1 MISLK
6 KIFNID
12 DSIERQSG
20 ESESILVRKGNQV
33 HLFLLYLGGIYMV
46 VFALINYYYDDKVM
60 AALVNV
66 CSLPFVL
73 LAFYFFKRGWTVASK
88 LLNLSQIIVVIILIF
103 LVTRS
108 SDGPNNGDSILVFF
122 IPVFIGTMIVF
133 QGKERNFGYVFS
145 LFILALMSMLIVSDF
160 HLGHDPAYSQKQIQ
174 RELTLNLIG
183 AAIATMM
190 EIVFILLVSN
200 RIDEEL
206 IKTNKELDN
215 FVYSVSHDLRSPLL
229 SVKGLLSLMKERP
242 MEDEKSVDYLQMA
255 EKSVNHLDDTIREI
269 LAYSRNTRLGLSM
282 EKFDLKVLAEQVYED
297 LRYVNGENISFA
309 IAVEG
314 STEIISD
321 RSRINTVLRNVI
333 GNAIKYSKAPID
345 NPCINVSIK
354 RGNKN
359 EVLIRVEDNGE
370 GISKEKLE
378 KVFDMF
384 YRGTSTGQGTGLGLY
399 ICREILNKL
408 GGSITIQSVLGAG
421 TTIELTIPQETSNK

>member
-33 HLFLLYLGGIYMV
+33 HLFLLYLGGIYMI

-73 LAFYFFKRGWTVASK
+73 LAFYFFKRGWTIASK

-108 SDGPNNGDSILVFF
+108 SNGPNNGDSILVFF

-133 QGKERNFGYVFS
+133 QGKERNFGYIFS
-145 LFILALMSMLIVSDF
+145 IFILALMSMLIVSDF
-160 HLGHDPAYSQKQIQ
+160 HLGNDPAYSQKQIQ
-174 RELTLNLIG
+174 RELALNLIG
-183 AAIATMM
+183 AAIATMT
-190 EIVFILLVSN
+190 EIIFILLVSN

-229 SVKGLLSLMKERP
+229 SVKGLLSLMKERSQ
-242 MEDEKSVDYLQMA
+242 MDEKSVDYLNMA
-255 EKSVNHLDDTIREI
+255 EKTVNHLDDTIREI

-282 EKFDLKVLAEQVYED
+282 EKFDLKTMAEQVYED
-297 LRYVNGENISFA
+297 LRYVNGENVSFDIKA
-309 IAVEG
+309 EG

-321 RSRINTVLRNVI
+321 KSRINTVLRNVI
-333 GNAIKYSKAPID
+333 GNAIKYSKASID
-345 NPCINVSIK
+345 SPRINVTIK
-354 RGNKN
+354 RSNKN
-359 EVLIRVEDNGE
+359 EVLIRIEDNGE

-408 GGSITIQSVLGAG
+408 GGNIIIHSLMGIG
-421 TTIELTIPQETSNK
+421 TTIELTIPQEVSN

>member
-1 MISLK
+1 MINLK

-12 DSIERQSG
+12 DPIERQGG
-20 ESESILVRKGNQV
+20 ESESILVSKGNQV

-73 LAFYFFKRGWTVASK
+73 LAFYFFKRGWTIASK

-108 SDGPNNGDSILVFF
+108 SHGPNNGDSILVFF

-133 QGKERNFGYVFS
+133 QGKERKFGYIFS
-145 LFILALMSMLIVSDF
+145 IFILGLMSMLILSDF
-160 HLGHDPAYSQKQIQ
+160 HLGNDPAYSQKQIQ
-174 RELTLNLIG
+174 RELALNLIG

-242 MEDEKSVDYLQMA
+242 LVDEKSVEYLKMA

-269 LAYSRNTRLGLSM
+269 LAYSRNTRLGLSL
-282 EKFDLKVLAEQVYED
+282 EKVDLKTMAEQVYED

-321 RSRINTVLRNVI
+321 KSRINTVLRNVI
-333 GNAIKYSKAPID
+333 GNAIKYSKAAVD
-345 NPCINVSIK
+345 NPHINVTIK
-354 RGNKN
+354 RNNKN
-359 EVLIRVEDNGE
+359 EVLVKVEDNGE

-399 ICREILNKL
+399 ICREILKKL
-408 GGSITIQSVLGAG
+408 NGTITIQSAIGVG
-421 TTIELTIPQETSNK
+421 TAIELTIPQEATN

>member
-1 MISLK
+1 MINLK

-12 DSIERQSG
+12 DRLERKGG

-33 HLFLLYLGGIYMV
+33 HLFLLYLGGIYMII
-46 VFALINYYYDDKVM
+46 FALINYYYDDKVM

-73 LAFYFFKRGWTVASK
+73 LAFYFFKKGWTVASK
-88 LLNLSQIIVVIILIF
+88 LLNLSQITVVIILIF

-108 SDGPNNGDSILVFF
+108 SDGLNNGDSILVFF

-133 QGKERNFGYVFS
+133 QGKERNFGYIYS

-160 HLGHDPAYSQKQIQ
+160 HLGNDPAYSHNQIR
-174 RELTLNLIG
+174 RELALNLIG

-229 SVKGLLSLMKERP
+229 SVKGLLSLMKERAQ
-242 MEDEKSVDYLQMA
+242 MDEKSVEYLALA
-255 EKSVNHLDDTIREI
+255 EKTVNHLDDTIREI
-269 LAYSRNTRLGLSM
+269 LAYSRNTRLGLSL
-282 EKFDLKVLAEQVYED
+282 EKFDLKTMTEQVYED
-297 LRYVNGENISFA
+297 LRYVNGENICFSLL
-309 IAVEG
+309 VEG
-314 STEIISD
+314 TAEITSD
-321 RSRINTVLRNVI
+321 RSRVNTVLRNVI
-333 GNAIKYSKAPID
+333 GNAIKYSKPTVD
-345 NPCINVSIK
+345 NPRINVEIK
-354 RGNKN
+354 RNNKN
-359 EVLIRVEDNGE
+359 DVLVRIEDNGE
-370 GISKEKLE
+370 GISNEKLE

-399 ICREILNKL
+399 ICREIINKL
-408 GGSITIQSVLGAG
+408 NGNITIRSEIGVG
-421 TTIELTIPQETSNK
+421 TTVELIIPQEETN